1 MITLREH
8 SISVMLYCPFGFI
21 DPPLALDERKHCDFY
36 LGAGRP
42 LPMKLDL
49 LCPKVISQGRFE
61 TRAEGLGRIV
71 PSFVTLTLAFV
82 IGRSI
87 NGSVVVWRSI
97 CEETSYSRKCS

>member
-8 SISVMLYCPFGFI
+8 GISVMLYCPFGFI

-49 LCPKVISQGRFE
+49 LCPKSFLKEDLKPGLKGW
-61 TRAEGLGRIV
+61 EGLCL
-71 PSFVTLTLAFV
+71 PLSH
-82 IGRSI
+82 
-87 NGSVVVWRSI
+87 
-97 CEETSYSRKCS
+97 